1 MESNRAVVCLEP
13 RKFDHGVA
21 FKLVTTNSCGSDRHI
36 RRQWVAIIM
45 GLALLSL
52 SVVYGTFPAW
62 GQSEKAAAEPK
73 RPALQIGSA
82 LRFNEDWSTLK
93 GVDLSQTDD
102 FWDRVKFIP
111 LTKDESVWL
120 SFGGQARLRLEYFD
134 QFQWGASEPKQ
145 SDVYLLSRLRWSGDL
160 HVTPYFRLYA
170 EGKSALVPV
179 NRELQGGNSTAFYDQ
194 NSLFNGFA
202 DIMIPFAE
210 QANVTLRGGR
220 QELLFGSQRLVGPGD
235 FTQVPH
241 TFDGVQ
247 TIVQIGGWTVAPFW
261 TQAVIVDKYNINT
274 STSAHQFF
282 GIYSSAPAHL
292 LPMNLDL
299 YYLGADNTA
308 AAFNGTAGRE
318 KRHTLGLRT
327 WGKIGQTNWDFDLEG
342 AGQFGTVGSGDISA
356 GMFTAVLGYTLPVKD
371 LSPRAYLEFDY
382 ASGDKKPG
390 GRVSTFNQLFPNGHA
405 FLGYIDYIGRQNIIS
420 PNAGIA
426 MSPIRDLTLS
436 LQQYFFWR
444 ASVRDSI
451 YNKSSA
457 IIRAANGTTARYVG
471 AETDLLATYN
481 FTRHLQGYTGY
492 SYFFP
497 GGFIHESGPHK
508 ASNFVYAALQYT
520 F

>member
-1 MESNRAVVCLEP
+1 MEFNRGVVCFEP
-13 RKFDHGVA
+13 RMVEHGVVL
-21 FKLVTTNSCGSDRHI
+21 KLVTTNSCGGNQDML
-36 RRQWVAIIM
+36 RRRCITVIV

-52 SVVYGTFPAW
+52 CVVTGTFPAW
-62 GQSEKAAAEPK
+62 GQTEKAAAEPK

-102 FWDRVKFIP
+102 FWDRLKFIP
-111 LTKDESVWL
+111 LTEDQSVWL

-134 QFQWGASEPKQ
+134 QFQWGASQPKQ

-160 HVTPYFRLYA
+160 HVTPYFRFYA

-179 NRELQGGNSTAFYDQ
+179 NRDLQGRNSTAFYDQ
-194 NSLFNGFA
+194 NSLFNAFA
-202 DIMIPFAE
+202 DIMIPFGE
-210 QANVTLRGGR
+210 QANATLRGGR

-274 STSAHQFF
+274 STSAHKFF

-308 AAFNGTAGRE
+308 AAFNGTSGRE
-318 KRHTLGLRT
+318 KRHTFGLRT
-327 WGKIGQTNWDFDLEG
+327 WGKIGQTDWDFDLEG
-342 AGQFGTVGSGDISA
+342 AGQFGTVGSGDIGA

-371 LSPRAYLEFDY
+371 LSPRVYLEFDY
-382 ASGDKKPG
+382 GSGDN
-390 GRVSTFNQLFPNGHA
+390 SCFTN
-405 FLGYIDYIGRQNIIS
+405 
-420 PNAGIA
+420 
-426 MSPIRDLTLS
+426 LS
-436 LQQYFFWR
+436 
-444 ASVRDSI
+444 
-451 YNKSSA
+451 
-457 IIRAANGTTARYVG
+457 G
-471 AETDLLATYN
+471 
-481 FTRHLQGYTGY
+481 
-492 SYFFP
+492 
-497 GGFIHESGPHK
+497 
-508 ASNFVYAALQYT
+508 
-520 F
+520 

>member
-1 MESNRAVVCLEP
+1 MESNRAVVSLKP
-13 RKFDHGVA
+13 RKIEQGSVL
-21 FKLVTTNSCGSDRHI
+21 KLVTTKSCGSDRPI

-52 SVVYGTFPAW
+52 SVVYVTFPAW
-62 GQSEKAAAEPK
+62 AQTEKAAAEPK

-134 QFQWGASEPKQ
+134 QFQWGASQPKQ
-145 SDVYLLSRLRWSGDL
+145 SDVYLLSRLRWSGEL
-160 HVTPYFRLYA
+160 NVTPYFRLYA

-179 NRELQGGNSTAFYDQ
+179 NRQLQGGNSPSFYDQ

-202 DIMIPFAE
+202 DIMIPFGE
-210 QANVTLRGGR
+210 QANVTSRGGR

-261 TQAVIVDKYNINT
+261 TQAVIVNKYYINT

-282 GIYSSAPAHL
+282 GIYSSAPAPL

-318 KRHTLGLRT
+318 
-327 WGKIGQTNWDFDLEG
+327 
-342 AGQFGTVGSGDISA
+342 
-356 GMFTAVLGYTLPVKD
+356 
-371 LSPRAYLEFDY
+371 
-382 ASGDKKPG
+382 
-390 GRVSTFNQLFPNGHA
+390 
-405 FLGYIDYIGRQNIIS
+405 
-420 PNAGIA
+420 
-426 MSPIRDLTLS
+426 
-436 LQQYFFWR
+436 
-444 ASVRDSI
+444 
-451 YNKSSA
+451 
-457 IIRAANGTTARYVG
+457 
-471 AETDLLATYN
+471 
-481 FTRHLQGYTGY
+481 
-492 SYFFP
+492 
-497 GGFIHESGPHK
+497 
-508 ASNFVYAALQYT
+508 
-520 F
+520 

>member
-1 MESNRAVVCLEP
+1 M
-13 RKFDHGVA
+13 
-21 FKLVTTNSCGSDRHI
+21 
-36 RRQWVAIIM
+36 
-45 GLALLSL
+45 
-52 SVVYGTFPAW
+52 
-62 GQSEKAAAEPK
+62 
-73 RPALQIGSA
+73 
-82 LRFNEDWSTLK
+82 LK
-93 GVDLSQTDD
+93 GVDLSKTDD
-102 FWDRVKFIP
+102 FWDRLKFIP
-111 LTKDESVWL
+111 LTRDKSVYL
-120 SFGGQARLRLEYFD
+120 TLGGQVRGRMEYFD

-145 SDVYLLSRLRWSGDL
+145 SDVYLLTRLRLSADL
-160 HVTPYFRLYA
+160 HATPYFRMYV

-179 NRELQGGNSTAFYDQ
+179 NRELQGGNSIAYYDQ
-194 NSLFNGFA
+194 ASLFNAFA
-202 DIMIPFAE
+202 DIMIPFGE

-247 TIVQIGGWTVAPFW
+247 TIVRIGGWTVTPFW
-261 TQAVIVDKYNINT
+261 TQAVIVNKYNINT
-274 STSAHQFF
+274 STSARQLF

-299 YYLGADNTA
+299 YYLGVDNAT
-308 AAFNGTAGRE
+308 AAFNDTFGRE

-327 WGKIGQTNWDFDLEG
+327 RGKLGQTNWDFELEG
-342 AGQFGTVGSGDISA
+342 AGQFGTVGSGSIGA
-356 GMFTAVLGYTLPVKD
+356 GMFTAVLGYTLPIED
-371 LSPRAYLEFDY
+371 LSPRMYLEFDY

-390 GRVSTFNQLFPNGHA
+390 GGVGTFNQLYPNGHP

-420 PNAGIA
+420 PNAGIT
-426 MSPIRDLTLS
+426 MSPLRKLTLS

-497 GGFIHESGPHK
+497 GEFIRKTGAHK
-508 ASNFVYAALQYT
+508 GSNFLYAALQYT

>member
-1 MESNRAVVCLEP
+1 
-13 RKFDHGVA
+13 
-21 FKLVTTNSCGSDRHI
+21 
-36 RRQWVAIIM
+36 
-45 GLALLSL
+45 
-52 SVVYGTFPAW
+52 
-62 GQSEKAAAEPK
+62 
-73 RPALQIGSA
+73 
-82 LRFNEDWSTLK
+82 
-93 GVDLSQTDD
+93 
-102 FWDRVKFIP
+102 
-111 LTKDESVWL
+111 
-120 SFGGQARLRLEYFD
+120 
-134 QFQWGASEPKQ
+134 
-145 SDVYLLSRLRWSGDL
+145 
-160 HVTPYFRLYA
+160 
-170 EGKSALVPV
+170 VPV
-179 NRELQGGNSTAFYDQ
+179 NRKLQGENSTAFYDQ

-202 DIMIPFAE
+202 DIVIPFGE

-247 TIVQIGGWTVAPFW
+247 TIVRIGGWSVAPFW

-274 STSAHQFF
+274 STTAQQLF

-299 YYLGADNTA
+299 YYLGVDNTT
-308 AAFNGTAGRE
+308 AAFNGTSGRE

-327 WGKIGQTNWDFDLEG
+327 WGKIGQTNWDFELEG
-342 AGQFGTVGSGDISA
+342 AGQFGTVGSGNIGA
-356 GMFTAVLGYTLPVKD
+356 GMFTAVLGYTLPFKELSTFITSSGIST
-371 LSPRAYLEFDY
+371 LSPRVYLEFDY
-382 ASGDKKPG
+382 ASGDQKRG
-390 GRVSTFNQLFPNGHA
+390 GNVGTFNQLFPNGHS

-420 PNAGIA
+420 PNAGFA
-426 MSPIRDLTLS
+426 FSPIGDLTLS

-444 ASVRDSI
+444 ATVRDSI

-492 SYFFP
+492 SYFYP
-497 GGFIHESGPHK
+497 GEFIRRSGPHK
-508 ASNFVYAALQYT
+508 ASNFFYAALQYT